1 MKMLTKSAVIDITGE
16 TSSMIDQLI
25 ENDVLE
31 IIVVANQS
39 YITADSLHEV
49 FPNIEEFDTCA

>member
-1 MKMLTKSAVIDITGE
+1 MKILTKSEVVNITGE

-31 IIVVANQS
+31 VIVVANQS

-49 FPNIEEFDTCA
+49 FPHVAEFDTCA